1 MKPPRLIG
9 RALSAARLAAERP
22 GSRALVQAVARR
34 SLNIDALAALPEALR
49 GLLPSHQRPIQAAPP
64 RRWLDAAPS
73 PLSRPPW
80 PHAAGAYVEAYR
92 AGALTPRVVAERAL
106 AALDALAA
114 RSPKM
119 NIDISRAAEAT
130 LRDADAASARYA
142 AGAPR
147 GSLDGV
153 PFLVKDEFDV
163 KDLVTTLGAHP
174 ALARTVATRD
184 ATAVARLRAAGA
196 VFVCKTVLTEFG
208 MSPLGA
214 NIHQAMP
221 HNPHHPDR
229 AAGGSSTGSA
239 VGVALGVSPLA
250 LGGDGGGSIRIPSA
264 LCGVFGL
271 KPTFGRVSRAGD
283 GFKGTVSHAGPI
295 AASVWDLALF
305 LDAAGSAPDPE
316 DDLTGWAPPPPMGGF
331 RTRLGAGVRGLRVGV
346 PESEWRAASP
356 AVAQVAG
363 EALATLEREG
373 AILVDVRLSLAEY
386 AAAIG
391 YLTIGPESLAS
402 NARVWREEPELL
414 SEDLRFTYA
423 VLSSITGLEHLDGQR
438 LRAGLRAEVASVLRG
453 VDVLALPTTVT
464 TAPRYAASEAG
475 RPFSDIVA
483 VDGLCRF
490 AFLGNLTGLPA
501 GTAPVGVDVEGLPIG
516 LQIIG
521 DAWDEASVLAVL
533 AHLERT
539 EVARVRRPP
548 GAVDL
553 LG

>member
-1 MKPPRLIG
+1 MQAI
-9 RALSAARLAAERP
+9 AR
-22 GSRALVQAVARR
+22 GSLH
-34 SLNIDALAALPEALR
+34 IDALAALPEALR
-49 GLLPSHQRPIQAAPP
+49 GPLPSHQRPIQAAPP
-64 RRWLDAAPS
+64 RRWSDAAPS
-73 PLSRPPW
+73 PHARPSW
-80 PHAAGAYVEAYR
+80 PHITAAYVEAYR
-92 AGALTPRVVAERAL
+92 GGALTPRLVAERAL

-119 NIDISRAAEAT
+119 SIDISRAAPAT
-130 LRDADAASARYA
+130 LRDADASSARYA

-147 GSLDGV
+147 GPLDGV

-163 KDLVTTLGAHP
+163 KGLVTTLGAHP
-174 ALARTVATRD
+174 ALVGPVATRD
-184 ATAVARLRAAGA
+184 ATAVARLRDAGA
-196 VFVCKTVLTEFG
+196 VFVCKTVLTELG

-214 NIHQAMP
+214 NVHQAMP

-239 VGVALGVSPLA
+239 VGVALGISPLA

-283 GFKGTVSHAGPI
+283 GFKGSVAHAGPI
-295 AASVWDLALF
+295 AASVLDLALF
-305 LDAAGSAPDPE
+305 LDIAASAPDPE
-316 DDLTGWAPPPPMGGF
+316 DELTGWAPPPPMGGF
-331 RTRLGAGVRGLRVGV
+331 GTRLGAGVRGLRVGV
-346 PESEWRAASP
+346 LEAEWHAASP
-356 AVAQVAG
+356 SVSHVAG

-391 YLTIGPESLAS
+391 YLTIGSESLAW
-402 NARVWREEPELL
+402 NARAWREEPEHL
-414 SEDLRFTYA
+414 SEDLRLAYA
-423 VLSSITGLEHLDGQR
+423 VLSSITALEHLDAQR

-453 VDVLALPTTVT
+453 VDVLALPTTAT
-464 TAPRYAASEAG
+464 TAPLYRASEAG
-475 RPFSDIVA
+475 RPFSDIMA
-483 VDGLCRF
+483 FDGLCRF

-501 GTAPVGVDVEGLPIG
+501 GTAPVGVDVEGLPVG

-539 EVARVRRPP
+539 AVARVRRPP
-548 GAVDL
+548 GTVDL
-553 LG
+553 LA